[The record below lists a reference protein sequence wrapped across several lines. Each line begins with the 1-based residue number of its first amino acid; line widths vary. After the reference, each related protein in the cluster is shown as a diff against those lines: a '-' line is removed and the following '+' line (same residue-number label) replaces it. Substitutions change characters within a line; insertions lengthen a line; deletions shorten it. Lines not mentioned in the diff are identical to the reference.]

1 MEFLYNHFRL
11 LDLDNYLPMLTHI
24 PGRVL
29 MPRMNRTFVTFGM
42 ALLFSSSLIV
52 VGCSSSPDEEEMKQL
67 NDLKEEY
74 AALQKEAADKEA
86 QKSAL
91 DKEIAEKNAKI
102 KKCNDDQQV
111 VRQRLGQ

>member
-1 MEFLYNHFRL
+1 M
-11 LDLDNYLPMLTHI
+11 
-24 PGRVL
+24 PG
-29 MPRMNRTFVTFGM
+29 MNRKVITFGM
-42 ALLFSSSLIV
+42 TLLFSSSLML
-52 VGCSSSPDEEEMKQL
+52 VGCSSSPDEAELKQL